1 MQSIPQG
8 ELQMN
13 KLAMKAALAAALFST
28 AAAAFAGSTSTTFA
42 VSATV
47 NATCVINSA
56 SALSFAAFDP
66 TQGAQGST
74 STISVNCTNT
84 TPFNIGLDA
93 GTGAGATVASRVMTS
108 GSNTLTYSLYQDSGH
123 SSVWGN
129 TVGTNTAS
137 GTGAGM
143 AAGNAIQK
151 TVYGYIP
158 NQPSTVPGSY
168 ADTVTV
174 TVTY

>member
-1 MQSIPQG
+1 M
-8 ELQMN
+8 
-13 KLAMKAALAAALFST
+13 
-28 AAAAFAGSTSTTFA
+28 AAAAFAGSASTTFG

-56 SALSFAAFDP
+56 NALSFGAFDP
-66 TQGAQGST
+66 TQGAQAST

-93 GTGAGATVASRVMTS
+93 GMGTGASVASRVMTS

-123 SSVWGN
+123 STVWGN
-129 TVGTNTAS
+129 TVNTDTVS

-143 AAGNAIQK
+143 ASGNAIIK
-151 TVYGYIP
+151 TVYGYVPTQP
-158 NQPSTVPGSY
+158 NTVPGIY
-168 ADTVTV
+168 ADTVKV